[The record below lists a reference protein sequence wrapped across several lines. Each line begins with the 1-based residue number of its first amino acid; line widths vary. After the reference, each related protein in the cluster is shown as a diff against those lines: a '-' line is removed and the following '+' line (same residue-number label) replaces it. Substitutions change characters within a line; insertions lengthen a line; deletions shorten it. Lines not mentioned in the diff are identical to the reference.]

1 MKEFLK
7 DNESEEDFNKRSI
20 EDFEIFNIVDSENIL
35 NRVMKDTAFDQEM
48 EQSPLNDGYDGY
60 YSTEE
65 KYENI
70 ENGNKKKIIKR
81 KKVQIVMI
89 VLIQGIIQELIRN

>member
-7 DNESEEDFNKRSI
+7 DNESEEDCNKRSI
-20 EDFEIFNIVDSENIL
+20 EGFEIFNNVDSKNIL

-60 YSTEE
+60 YSTEQ
-65 KYENI
+65 KYENV
-70 ENGNKKKIIKR
+70 ENGNKK
-81 KKVQIVMI
+81 
-89 VLIQGIIQELIRN
+89 ENH